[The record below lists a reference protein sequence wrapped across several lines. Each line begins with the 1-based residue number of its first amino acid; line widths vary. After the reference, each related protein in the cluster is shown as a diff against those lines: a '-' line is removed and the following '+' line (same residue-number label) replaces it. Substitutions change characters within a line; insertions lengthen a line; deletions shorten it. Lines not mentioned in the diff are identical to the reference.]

1 MEINKIH
8 GVVPPLVTPVDEF
21 EKVNANAL
29 RKIIRHVIDGG
40 VHGVFV
46 LGSTGEFFGLDENQQ
61 RLAIETTV
69 DEVAGMVPI
78 YAGIG
83 GVTTRS
89 CVKAARIAESE
100 GVQAITLLPPAYLS
114 PNDNELFDH
123 YRAVADS
130 VNIPLLI
137 YNNPDRIRV
146 NISPTLLERL
156 ADLPN
161 IVGIKDSSANMNLTA
176 EYLRRTRGSGFRV
189 MAGCDTLILA
199 TLAYGGV
206 GCVAATANVAPE
218 LVVRIYERFQ
228 AGDLAGALRAQFELA
243 PLRLAFSL
251 GSWPVVTKDAL
262 NLIGIK
268 AGQPIRPN
276 VGCSEDNLKSLEQIL
291 ITLGL
296 FPPTPRVDN

>member
-1 MEINKIH
+1 MEIQKIH
-8 GVVPPLVTPVDEF
+8 GVIPPLVTPVDEF

-29 RKIIRHVIDGG
+29 RKIIRRVLDGG

-46 LGSTGEFFGLDENQQ
+46 LGSTGEFFGLDEKQQ
-61 RLAIETTV
+61 RFAIETTI

-83 GVTTRS
+83 GVTTRA
-89 CVKAARIAESE
+89 CVKAAQMAESE

-156 ADLPN
+156 ADVPN

-199 TLAYGGV
+199 TLVYGGV
-206 GCVAATANVAPE
+206 GCVAATANVAPK

-228 AGDLAGALRAQFELA
+228 AGDLGGALRAQFELA

-251 GSWPVVTKDAL
+251 GSWPVVMKDAL

-276 VGCSEDNLKSLEQIL
+276 VGCSEENLKSLEQIL

-296 FPPTPRVDN
+296 LPPPPRLDN